1 MVSNAVG
8 RMSSLQI
15 IIRWRHVPSQNESG
29 QNKTRDIMVAERK
42 SRSTHAAG
50 NASGHHVSISQ
61 YCFEAEGAIVNKGD
75 DEKAEAL

>member
-1 MVSNAVG
+1 
-8 RMSSLQI
+8 
-15 IIRWRHVPSQNESG
+15 
-29 QNKTRDIMVAERK
+29 MVAERK
-42 SRSTHAAG
+42 SGSTHAAG